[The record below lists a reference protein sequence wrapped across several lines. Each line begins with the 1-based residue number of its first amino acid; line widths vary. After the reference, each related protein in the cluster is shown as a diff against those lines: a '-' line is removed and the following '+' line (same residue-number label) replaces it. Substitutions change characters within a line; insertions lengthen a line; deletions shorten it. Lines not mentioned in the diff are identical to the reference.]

1 MQSFFNLGLDI
12 GSTTLKIVV
21 TNENDEICF
30 SDYRRHNA
38 AVSEVLTSV
47 FENFI
52 SKFGDSEVRMLVTG
66 SVGMGLTE
74 RYHFP
79 FMQEVVASALVIDK
93 KYQGISTLIDIGG
106 EDSKLIFFNKGKA
119 PIMRMNGSCAGG
131 TGAFIDQMATM
142 LHVSVDELS
151 ELAEES
157 KNTFAIS
164 SRCGV
169 FAKTDIQNLI
179 SRNVS
184 MPDIAASVFHAIAV
198 QIVTTLARACDINA
212 KILFC
217 GGPFAFIPY
226 LRKAFIEVL
235 NIKEDDYII
244 PENANLIAALGCA
257 IDKESARY
265 TAKMS
270 EVISIIQANN
280 DKEIIIEDSIL
291 PALFT
296 SNEEFINWKEKKQ
309 KNFVSRKTFAELEN
323 TNCYLGVD
331 SGSTTTKIVLTDE
344 DENLVYSFY
353 SKNKANP
360 LDTLQEGLRECNKKA
375 LEQNKNILIVGSCVT
390 GYGEDLIKAA
400 FNLDFGIVETIAH
413 YTGALKFNPNVSFIL
428 DIGGQDMKAI
438 FVENGVINRLEI
450 NEACSSGCGSFIE
463 GFAENLKYS
472 VSDFAE
478 LACTSTQP
486 CDLGTRCTV
495 FMNSKVKQFL
505 RLNAQASDIAAGLSY
520 SIIKNMLHKVLKIHN
535 YDDLGKYITVQGGT
549 FKNYS
554 VIRAM
559 EHITNRD
566 VSFTDIP
573 ELTGAYGAA
582 LYAKR
587 QSEKESTSIISLN
600 LLASQTIVV

>member
-1 MQSFFNLGLDI
+1 MQSYYNLGLDI
-12 GSTTLKIVV
+12 GSTTLKVVV
-21 TNENDEICF
+21 TNERDEICF

-38 AVSEVLTSV
+38 GVSKVLESV
-47 FENFI
+47 FKDFI
-52 SKFGDSEVRMLVTG
+52 SKFGDVEVRMLVTG

-74 RYHFP
+74 RFNFP
-79 FMQEVVASALVIDK
+79 FMQEVVASAVVIDN
-93 KYQGISTLIDIGG
+93 KYNGISTLIDIGG
-106 EDSKLIFFNKGKA
+106 EDSKLILFKKGKA
-119 PIMRMNGSCAGG
+119 PTMRMNGSCAGG

-142 LHVSVDELS
+142 LNLSVDQLN
-151 ELAEES
+151 ELAEKS
-157 KNTFAIS
+157 TTIHAIS

-169 FAKTDIQNLI
+169 FAKTDIQNLV
-179 SRNVS
+179 SRNVPLS
-184 MPDIAASVFHAIAV
+184 DIAASVFHAIAV
-198 QIVTTLARACDINA
+198 QVVTTLARGCDINP

-226 LRKAFIEVL
+226 LRKSFIEVL
-235 NIKEDDYII
+235 NISDTDYVI

-257 IDKESARY
+257 IDKESERY
-265 TAKMS
+265 ASKLS
-270 EVISIIQANN
+270 AVITLMRNSDEIVDT
-280 DKEIIIEDSIL
+280 DKGIL
-291 PALFT
+291 PALFKD
-296 SNEEFINWKEKKQ
+296 EAEYGKWKARKQ
-309 KNFVSRKTFAELEN
+309 KNFVSRTIFAKLTN
-323 TNCYLGVD
+323 TNCYLGID

-344 DENLVYSFY
+344 LDNLIFSFY
-353 SKNKANP
+353 SKNKGNP
-360 LDTLQEGLRECNKKA
+360 LGTLLEGLRKCNDEAELLGKHIHIA
-375 LEQNKNILIVGSCVT
+375 GSCVT

-400 FNLDFGIVETIAH
+400 FNLNYGIVETIAH
-413 YTGALKFNPNVSFIL
+413 YTGALKFNPKVSFIL

-450 NEACSSGCGSFIE
+450 NEACSSGCGSFLE
-463 GFAENLKYS
+463 GFAENLKYT
-472 VSDFAE
+472 VGDFAE
-478 LACTSTQP
+478 LACTSTNP

-505 RLNAQASDIAAGLSY
+505 RLNTPTSDIAAGLSF

-535 YDDLGKYITVQGGT
+535 YDDLGDYITVQGGT

-559 EHITNRD
+559 EHVTNKE

-587 QSEKESTSIISLN
+587 QSKKEKIKQNSLN
-600 LLASQTIVV
+600 ELVGQTIVV